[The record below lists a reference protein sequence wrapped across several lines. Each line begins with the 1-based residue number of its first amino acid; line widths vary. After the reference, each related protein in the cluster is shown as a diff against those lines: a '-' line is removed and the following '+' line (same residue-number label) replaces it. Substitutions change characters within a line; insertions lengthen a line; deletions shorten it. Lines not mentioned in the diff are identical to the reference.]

1 MKKFIASL
9 FVVLSL
15 SFVAVPFA
23 DAGRQNGPGKDT
35 TICQAYGSVTY
46 NVTMYG
52 GEEARI
58 AIVGDGATDLDI
70 FVYDQAGNLVRQ
82 GIGPNDI
89 ELVTWFPNQTQTYR
103 VVVRNLGST
112 WNRFSMA
119 TN

>member
-1 MKKFIASL
+1 MKKIIANL

-15 SFVAVPFA
+15 SVVIVPFA

-35 TICQAYGSVTY
+35 TTCQAFSSVTY
-46 NVTMYG
+46 NITFRG
-52 GEEARI
+52 GEQARV
-58 AIVGDGATDLDI
+58 AIVGDGSTDLDV
-70 FVYDQAGNLVRQ
+70 FVYDGAGRLIVQ
-82 GIGPNDI
+82 GIGLTDI

-112 WNRFSMA
+112 WNQYSMA